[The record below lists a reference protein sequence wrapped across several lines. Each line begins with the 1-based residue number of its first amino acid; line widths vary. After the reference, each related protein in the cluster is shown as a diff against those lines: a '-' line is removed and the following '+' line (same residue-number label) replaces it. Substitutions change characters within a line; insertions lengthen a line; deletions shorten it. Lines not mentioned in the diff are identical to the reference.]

1 MLIYLSAVI
10 LLAALLSV
18 LLTPAVFTILLQLW
32 PEMPWPFSRVLD
44 RVFLVAIVVL
54 LYCFR
59 RRLKL
64 SEIFQHFVWPG
75 RSVAL
80 FRVGLGFLLAFVS
93 AWGMALFLS
102 QSGLLEPKNLSWEAY
117 GFRILKTAPAALLI
131 AVIEEI
137 FFRLLLLK
145 ALMRVLPIWGA
156 AFLGSIIYSLLH
168 FVAPDKSFIFEPGNF
183 LQGFSYAVVVGRNAL
198 QSDLLMPIF
207 GLFLVGLLL
216 SYVALVRRSLLLCI
230 GLHAGWIMALKL
242 TKAAFDISD
251 TLPQHTLAARY
262 FLVGQPLVW
271 LSFLILLC
279 LLLFVGR
286 RQFMAKADLK

>member
-10 LLAALLSV
+10 LLAAFVSV
-18 LLTPAVFTILLQLW
+18 LLTPAVFSVLLQIW
-32 PEMPWPFSRVLD
+32 PALPWPFSRVLD
-44 RVFLVAIVVL
+44 RVFLVAIVIL
-54 LYCFR
+54 LCCFR

-64 SEIFQHFVWPG
+64 SEIFQHFSWPG
-75 RSVAL
+75 RLEAVKRVALGFVFAFLSAWGVAL
-80 FRVGLGFLLAFVS
+80 FLVNA
-93 AWGMALFLS
+93 
-102 QSGLLEPKNLSWEAY
+102 GLLESKALSWEAY
-117 GFRILKTAPAALLI
+117 GFRILKTVPAALLI

-145 ALMRVLPIWGA
+145 ALIRVMPVWGA
-156 AFLGSIIYSLLH
+156 AVLGSVIYSLLH
-168 FVAPDKSFIFEPGNF
+168 FVAPDKSFVFESGNY
-183 LQGFSYAVVVGRNAL
+183 LQGFSYALLVGKNAL
-198 QSDLLMPIF
+198 QGDLLLPIF

-242 TKAAFDISD
+242 TKAAFNIAE

-271 LSFLILLC
+271 LSFVILLAV
-279 LLLFVGR
+279 LIFLGR
-286 RQFMAKADLK
+286 TKFMAKADLK